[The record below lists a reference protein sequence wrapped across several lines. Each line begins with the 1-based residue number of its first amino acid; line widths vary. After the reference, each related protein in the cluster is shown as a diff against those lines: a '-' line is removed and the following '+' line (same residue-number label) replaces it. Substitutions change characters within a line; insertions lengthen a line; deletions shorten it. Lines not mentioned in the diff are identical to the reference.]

1 MPAASHLRTVP
12 AGLDQVTDADLLAR
26 AGTRDAAAF
35 SMLVDRHFP
44 VVHRVVWRMMNGHAD
59 AEDVAQE
66 AFLKLWRDPSQVRDG
81 AALRG
86 WLMRVATNLV
96 TDRFRV
102 KPMKTM
108 DDGFEVEDGR
118 DTAEE
123 HIDRSR
129 AVATIDAAVAGLPD
143 RQKLALTL
151 VHFEH
156 MTNIAAAAIME
167 VSVDALESLLARA
180 RRSLKEQLAANKN
193 ALLATL
199 SAERT

>member
-1 MPAASHLRTVP
+1 MPTASHLRAVP
-12 AGLDQVTDADLLAR
+12 SGLDQETDADLLAR
-26 AGTRDAAAF
+26 ARTRDAIAF
-35 SMLVDRHFP
+35 SLLVDRHFP

-66 AFLKLWRDPSQVRDG
+66 AFLKLWRDPAQVREG

-86 WLMRVATNLV
+86 WLMRVATNMV

-102 KPMKTM
+102 KPMQTM
-108 DDGFEVEDGR
+108 DDGLEVADGR

-123 HIDRSR
+123 RLDRSR
-129 AVATIDAAVAGLPD
+129 AVAAIDAAVATLPE

-156 MTNIAAAAIME
+156 MTNVAAASVME

-180 RRSLKEQLAANKN
+180 RRSLKEQLAANKT

>member
-1 MPAASHLRTVP
+1 LPTASHLRAVP
-12 AGLDQVTDADLLAR
+12 AGLDQATDADLLAR
-26 AGTRDAAAF
+26 AGSRDATAF
-35 SMLVDRHFP
+35 SSLVDRHFP

-66 AFLKLWRDPSQVRDG
+66 AFLKLWRDPSQVREG

-102 KPMKTM
+102 RPMQTM
-108 DDGFEVEDGR
+108 DDGFEVADSR

-123 HIDRSR
+123 RLDRSR
-129 AVATIDAAVAGLPD
+129 AVATIDAAVAALPE

-156 MTNIAAAAIME
+156 MTNITAASIME

-180 RRSLKEQLAANKN
+180 RRSLKEQLAANKT

>member
-1 MPAASHLRTVP
+1 M
-12 AGLDQVTDADLLAR
+12 TDADLLVR
-26 AGTRDAAAF
+26 TSVRDDAAF
-35 SMLVDRHFP
+35 SILVDRHFP
-44 VVHRVVWRMMNGHAD
+44 VVHRVVWRMMNGHVD

-66 AFLKLWRDPSQVRDG
+66 AFLRLWRDPSQVREG

-96 TDRFRV
+96 TDRFRTR
-102 KPMKTM
+102 PMQTM
-108 DDGFEVEDGR
+108 DENFEVADGR

-123 HIDRSR
+123 QIDRSR
-129 AVATIDAAVAGLPD
+129 AVAAIDAAVASLPQ

-156 MTNIAAAAIME
+156 MTNISAAAIME
-167 VSVDALESLLARA
+167 LSVDALESLLARA
-180 RRSLKEQLAANKN
+180 RRSLKDQLAANKT

>member
-1 MPAASHLRTVP
+1 MPTGSHLRSIPT
-12 AGLDQVTDADLLAR
+12 GLDHATDTDLLVR
-26 AGTRDAAAF
+26 AGSRDASAF
-35 SMLVDRHFP
+35 ATLVDRHFP

-66 AFLKLWRDPSQVRDG
+66 AFLRLWRDPAQVREG

-86 WLMRVATNLV
+86 WLMRVATNMV

-108 DDGFEVEDGR
+108 DDGIEVADER
-118 DTAEE
+118 ASAEE

-129 AVATIDAAVAGLPD
+129 AVAAIDAAVASLPE

-156 MTNIAAAAIME
+156 MTNITAASIME

-180 RRSLKEQLAANKN
+180 RRSLKEQLAANKT